1 MTIKLRYIAPLL
13 AVGAAAAAITV
24 APSVSAASVR
34 TCDDR
39 GRSTICQSPGN
50 VEIHAEPRA
59 FGRRHQGF

>member
-13 AVGAAAAAITV
+13 AVGAAATAITAAPSASAAI
-24 APSVSAASVR
+24 VR

-50 VEIHAEPRA
+50 VEIHAEPRP
-59 FGRRHQGF
+59 FGARHEGF